1 MKILT
6 NPPMPLFNYSWK
18 EENGRHK
25 CSGVNH
31 LPPRFAQVVRESP
44 GTYIL
49 LISSALGQR
58 MQPECTDIHYIGLQ
72 RQVIAI

>member
-1 MKILT
+1 MKILS
-6 NPPMPLFNYSWK
+6 NPPIPLFSYSWK
-18 EENGRHK
+18 EEKGRHK

-31 LPPRFAQVVRESP
+31 LPSKFAQVVRESP
-44 GTYIL
+44 GTSIL

-58 MQPECTDIHYIGLQ
+58 MQHECTNIRCIGLQ